1 MKKHYCHKCSLQLG
15 YLNSSGIDQLNL
27 TGSTYLLEKFIKH
40 TLPPTQSGLISI
52 FSDPSYENYKNSTV
66 NTVAS
71 GSTIVNNSQVDVV
84 WFSNQANGIS
94 FNNGIPQIN
103 TDVVKTVLHHDASKI
118 HSFPVNSSDLITRN
132 CDNCGTNI
140 LTGSTT

>member
-1 MKKHYCHKCSLQLG
+1 MQLG
-15 YLNSSGIDQLNL
+15 YLNSNGIDQLNL
-27 TGSTYLLEKFIKH
+27 TGSTYLLDKFIKH

-52 FSDPSYENYKNSTV
+52 FSDPSYENYKSSTV

-71 GSTIVNNSQVDVV
+71 GSTIVNNNQVDVV

-94 FNNGIPQIN
+94 FINGVPQNN
-103 TDVVKTVLHHDASKI
+103 TDVVKTVLHHDSTKI
-118 HSFPVNSSDLITRN
+118 HSFPVNSSDLITKN